1 MPEDKWD
8 FVFGEF
14 TRVVKAGGRIEIL
27 ETDWSFS
34 GTPREVATADV
45 QKLISGQHETRR
57 RGVNNSS
64 ENMMLRLAKASLGPH
79 DKIGKACERIM
90 QKR

>member
-8 FVFGEF
+8 FVFSEF
-14 TRVVKAGGRIEIL
+14 TRVVAPGGRIEIL

-34 GTPREVATADV
+34 GSPREVASLDV
-45 QKLISGQHETRR
+45 QNLINGRYDTKK
-57 RGVNNSS
+57 GFNNSS
-64 ENMMLRLAKASLGPH
+64 ENMMLRLAKAAPGPH
-79 DKIGKACERIM
+79 DRVGKACERVM